1 MKGIR
6 KAFCC
11 SAAQL
16 DSENVAIL
24 TEKMPELCRKL
35 IEKEA
40 SKGKKDSLLISKMI
54 EKGKITRAEVDAK
67 VIEDAEIVKPKG
79 KGE

>member
-1 MKGIR
+1 
-6 KAFCC
+6 
-11 SAAQL
+11 
-16 DSENVAIL
+16 
-24 TEKMPELCRKL
+24 
-35 IEKEA
+35 
-40 SKGKKDSLLISKMI
+40 MI